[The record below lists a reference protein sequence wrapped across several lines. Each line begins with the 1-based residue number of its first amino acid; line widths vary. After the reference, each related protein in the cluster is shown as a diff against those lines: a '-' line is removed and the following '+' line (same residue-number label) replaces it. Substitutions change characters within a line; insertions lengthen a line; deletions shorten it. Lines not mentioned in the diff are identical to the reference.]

1 MLKLNQ
7 AVTPTQITHL
17 HRLWLYGLAA
27 LILLFLI
34 LPCLIVI
41 PMSFSASQYLEFPP
55 REWSLRWYEAYLTSP
70 EWMLAT
76 WVSFKVAIISTL
88 VATVLGTMAA
98 YGLSQARGGM
108 AKFANGLMMLPML
121 VPIILV
127 AVGVFFVYS
136 RTGLNN
142 TVIGLVLAHSV
153 LAIPFVLI
161 AVGNGLQGFDMN
173 QEMAA
178 RSLGASR
185 AWAFLTVTLPQIR
198 LSIISGALF
207 AFIASF
213 DEVVIALFIVGGDS
227 STLTRRMFANIRDQI
242 DPTVAAVSTL
252 MILLSILLLVLMQY
266 IKGMEKRRQR
276 VPSVG

>member
-1 MLKLNQ
+1 MFKLNQ
-7 AVTPTQITHL
+7 PVTPTQITHGQ
-17 HRLWLYGLAA
+17 RLWLYVLVS
-27 LILLFLI
+27 LILAFLI
-34 LPCLIVI
+34 IPCLIVI

-55 REWSLRWYEAYLTSP
+55 REWSLRWYEAYLGSS
-70 EWMLAT
+70 EWMAAT
-76 WVSFKVAIISTL
+76 WMTFKVAFISTIL
-88 VATVLGTMAA
+88 STVFGTLAA
-98 YGLSQARGGM
+98 YALSQAKGGL
-108 AKFANGLMMLPML
+108 AKLIEGLIMLPML

-142 TVIGLVLAHSV
+142 SVTGLILAHTVLAM
-153 LAIPFVLI
+153 PFVLI

-185 AWAFLTVTLPQIR
+185 PWAFLTVTLPQLR
-198 LSIISGALF
+198 LSICSGALF

-213 DEVVIALFIVGGDS
+213 DEVVVALFIVGGDS
-227 STLTRRMFANIRDQI
+227 STLPRKMFANIRDQI

-252 MILLSILLLVLMQY
+252 MIGLSIVLLVAMQY
-266 IKGMEKRRQR
+266 IKKQESNRSR
-276 VPSVG
+276 

>member
-1 MLKLNQ
+1 LIMLGLNKT
-7 AVTPTQITHL
+7 VTPTQITHGQ
-17 HRLWLYGLAA
+17 RLWLYALAGLVLA
-27 LILLFLI
+27 FLI
-34 LPCLIVI
+34 IPCLIVI

-55 REWSLRWYEAYLTSP
+55 REWSLRWYQAYLGSP
-70 EWMLAT
+70 EWMAAT
-76 WVSFKVAIISTL
+76 WMTFKVAICSTL
-88 VATVLGTMAA
+88 IATLFGTLAA
-98 YGLSQARGGM
+98 YALAQVHGGLAVLVRG
-108 AKFANGLMMLPML
+108 LIMLPML

-142 TVIGLVLAHSV
+142 SVSGLILAHSV
-153 LAIPFVLI
+153 LAMPFVLI

-185 AWAFLTVTLPQIR
+185 TWAFVSVTLPQLK
-198 LSIISGALF
+198 LSIFSGALF

-213 DEVVIALFIVGGDS
+213 DEVVVALFIVSGDS
-227 STLTRRMFANIRDQI
+227 STLPRKMFANIRDQI

-252 MILLSILLLVLMQY
+252 MIGLSIVLLVVMQG
-266 IKGMEKRRQR
+266 IKRRQHQAAT
-276 VPSVG
+276 

>member
-1 MLKLNQ
+1 MLNLNQ
-7 AVTPTQITHL
+7 AVTPTQITHFQ
-17 HRLWLYGLAA
+17 RLWLYLLVGLT
-27 LILLFLI
+27 LLFLI
-34 LPCLIVI
+34 IPCLIVI

-55 REWSLRWYEAYLTSP
+55 REWSLRWYQAYFSSP
-70 EWMLAT
+70 EWMQAT
-76 WVSFKVAIISTL
+76 WVSFRVAIISTL
-88 VATVLGTMAA
+88 VATVLGTLAA
-98 YGLSQARGGM
+98 YGLSQSRGVLARM
-108 AKFANGLMMLPML
+108 ANGLMMLPML

-127 AVGVFFVYS
+127 AVGVFLIYS

-142 TVIGLVLAHSV
+142 SVTGLVLAHSV

-161 AVGNGLQGFDMN
+161 AVGNGLNGYDMN

-185 AWAFLTVTLPQIR
+185 PWAFLTVTVPQIR
-198 LSIISGALF
+198 LSIFSGALF

-252 MILLSILLLVLMQY
+252 MIVLSLVLLCAMQY
-266 IKGMEKRRQR
+266 IKRLESKRK
-276 VPSVG
+276 SA

>member
-1 MLKLNQ
+1 MLGLNKT
-7 AVTPTQITHL
+7 VTPTQITHGQ
-17 HRLWLYGLAA
+17 RLWLYALAGLVLA
-27 LILLFLI
+27 FLI
-34 LPCLIVI
+34 IPCLIVI

-55 REWSLRWYEAYLTSP
+55 REWSLRWYQAYLGSP
-70 EWMLAT
+70 EWMAAT
-76 WVSFKVAIISTL
+76 WMTFKVAICSTFI
-88 VATVLGTMAA
+88 ATLFGTLAA
-98 YGLSQARGGM
+98 YALAQVRGGL
-108 AKFANGLMMLPML
+108 AVLVRGLIMLPML

-142 TVIGLVLAHSV
+142 SVSGLILAHSV
-153 LAIPFVLI
+153 LAMPFVLI

-185 AWAFLTVTLPQIR
+185 TWAFVSVTLPQLR
-198 LSIISGALF
+198 LSIFSGALF

-213 DEVVIALFIVGGDS
+213 DEVVVALFIVSGDS
-227 STLTRRMFANIRDQI
+227 STLPRKMFANIRDQI

-252 MILLSILLLVLMQY
+252 MIGLSLVLLVVMQR
-266 IKGMEKRRQR
+266 IKRRQLEETA
-276 VPSVG
+276 

>member
-7 AVTPTQITHL
+7 AVKPTQITHL

-34 LPCLIVI
+34 VPCLIVI

-76 WVSFKVAIISTL
+76 WVSFKVAVISTL
-88 VATVLGTMAA
+88 IATVLGTMAA

-108 AKFANGLMMLPML
+108 AKLANGLMMLPML

-213 DEVVIALFIVGGDS
+213 DEVVIALFIVGA
-227 STLTRRMFANIRDQI
+227 TLAFCACAAGLAGIVRALTPSAKIS
-242 DPTVAAVSTL
+242 PTVS
-252 MILLSILLLVLMQY
+252 
-266 IKGMEKRRQR
+266 K
-276 VPSVG
+276 VPCWVEPPAP

>member
-7 AVTPTQITHL
+7 SVTPTQITHGQ
-17 HRLWLYGLAA
+17 RLWLYALVA
-27 LILLFLI
+27 LILAFLI
-34 LPCLIVI
+34 IPCLIVI

-55 REWSLRWYEAYLTSP
+55 REWSLRWYRAYLGSS
-70 EWMLAT
+70 EWMAAT
-76 WVSFKVAIISTL
+76 WMTFKVAL
-88 VATVLGTMAA
+88 VATILSTVFGTLAA
-98 YGLSQARGGM
+98 YALAQAKGGL
-108 AKFANGLMMLPML
+108 AKLVEGLLMLPML

-142 TVIGLVLAHSV
+142 SITGLILAHTVLAM
-153 LAIPFVLI
+153 PFVLI

-185 AWAFLTVTLPQIR
+185 PWAFLTVTLPQLK
-198 LSIISGALF
+198 LSICSGALF

-213 DEVVIALFIVGGDS
+213 DEVVVALFIVGGDS
-227 STLTRRMFANIRDQI
+227 STLPRKMFANIRDQI

-252 MILLSILLLVLMQY
+252 MIGLSIVLLVAMQY
-266 IKGMEKRRQR
+266 IKKQEGAQQ
-276 VPSVG
+276 G